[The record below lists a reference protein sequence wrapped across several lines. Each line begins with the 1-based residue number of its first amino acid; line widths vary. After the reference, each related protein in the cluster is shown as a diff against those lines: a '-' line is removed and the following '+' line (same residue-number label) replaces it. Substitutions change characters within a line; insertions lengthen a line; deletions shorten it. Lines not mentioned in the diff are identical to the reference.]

1 MIQLR
6 GIVYAF
12 FASMCLIGS
21 QAFAQQTP
29 VNRVFT
35 VESVTKSGTGKAAD
49 LSWKDGTKQV
59 NLLQYG
65 AGKVMF
71 LNFWATWCP
80 PCRKEIP
87 DIIELSKEFSEEEL
101 LVIGISMDR
110 DDQAFNTVSKF
121 ARLKNIPYTIVVGND
136 KVAEA
141 YDGIGAIPTTFI
153 VNADGTINEKIVGQR
168 SKEDFKNA
176 ILRAIKKK

>member
-1 MIQLR
+1 MNKFR
-6 GIVYAF
+6 GILSAF
-12 FASMCLIGS
+12 IALFCLTSTDI
-21 QAFAQQTP
+21 FAQTP
-29 VNRVFT
+29 SAGKVFT
-35 VESVTKSGTGKAAD
+35 VETVVKSGTGKAAD
-49 LSWKDGTKQV
+49 LIWKDGTKPV
-59 NLLQYG
+59 NLLQFG

-87 DIIELSKEFSEEEL
+87 DIIELSKEFSEDEL

-121 ARLKNIPYTIVVGND
+121 VRLKNIPYPIIIGND

-153 VNADGTINEKIVGQR
+153 VNADGTVNEKIIGAR
-168 SKEDFKNA
+168 SKEDFRNA
-176 ILRAIKKK
+176 ILRALKKK